1 MEYDEYFC
9 KKPIAEITST
19 GEPQVLI
26 FASFT
31 ACGWL
36 CVLQRVNAD
45 RFLQAKQTTIGRKWL
60 LLSPDVRKE
69 GTRDESLRTFAL
81 LNSNFDKLFL

>member
-9 KKPIAEITST
+9 KKHIAEINPT

-36 CVLQRVNAD
+36 CVLMIV
-45 RFLQAKQTTIGRKWL
+45 FFKQSKRPLDGSGCSFHQTFVG
-60 LLSPDVRKE
+60 KE
-69 GTRDESLRTFAL
+69 REM
-81 LNSNFDKLFL
+81 NP